1 MAFTIKDA
9 WLPATLT
16 AAPMTDEEFAALV
29 AEHPDLSFEMSADG
43 ELIVM
48 PPNYSTT
55 GARNARIVA
64 QLFNWAERDQRGTA
78 FDSSTGFVFPNGAR
92 RSPDASWVLNQR
104 IGAEERS
111 REGYLH
117 LCPDFAIELRS
128 ESDRLRVLREKM
140 KEYIDNGA
148 QLAWLIDPLRQAVE
162 IFRPGRAPEI
172 SEETMMIE
180 GENPVGGFTL
190 ELQRV
195 WKPWQ

>member
-16 AAPMTDEEFAALV
+16 AVPMTDEEFAAVV
-29 AEHPDLSFEMSADG
+29 AEHPDQSFEMSADG

-64 QLFNWAERDQRGTA
+64 QLFNWAEHDQRGTA
-78 FDSSTGFVFPNGAR
+78 FDSSAGFVFPNRAR
-92 RSPDASWVLNQR
+92 RSPDASWVSNER
-104 IGAEERS
+104 IGAEDRS

-128 ESDRLRVLREKM
+128 DSDRLRALREKL
-140 KEYIDNGA
+140 KEYVENGA

-162 IFRPGRAPEI
+162 IFRKGCAPEVREGI
-172 SEETMMIE
+172 MMIE
-180 GENPVGGFTL
+180 GEGPVRGFAL
-190 ELQRV
+190 ELQRI